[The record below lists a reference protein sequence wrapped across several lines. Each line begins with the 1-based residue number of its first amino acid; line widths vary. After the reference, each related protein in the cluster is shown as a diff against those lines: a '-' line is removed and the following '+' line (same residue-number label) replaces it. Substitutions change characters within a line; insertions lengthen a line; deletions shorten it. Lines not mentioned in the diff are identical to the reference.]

1 METNRQEHEKKV
13 VNAIDTVRPYLQ
25 ADGGDVVFKE
35 LTDDNVVKVQ
45 LQGACGSCPHAIATL
60 KHGGSDSEKI
70 STGNKIGRN
79 GLTIRLQV
87 SRNDKDGYR
96 LRLLQELPESTAWKQ
111 Q

>member
-1 METNRQEHEKKV
+1 METNRQELEKKV

-60 KHGGSDSEKI
+60 KHGVEATVKKS
-70 STGNKIGRN
+70 
-79 GLTIRLQV
+79 V
-87 SRNDKDGYR
+87 
-96 LRLLQELPESTAWKQ
+96 PEIKSVETV
-111 Q
+111 